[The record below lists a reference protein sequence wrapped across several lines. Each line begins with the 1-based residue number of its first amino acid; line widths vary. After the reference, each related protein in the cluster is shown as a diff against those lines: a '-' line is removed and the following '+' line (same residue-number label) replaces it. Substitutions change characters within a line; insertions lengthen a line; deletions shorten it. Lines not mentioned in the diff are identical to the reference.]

1 MGAIFLILSV
11 TPILRCIDYYLFIFG
26 TRTTYLSKM
35 LTILIS
41 FYFLVLL
48 SYLSNGTPRYI
59 EHLFTTIA
67 FSILSLRRLPFFVA
81 TLTIAIYYYY
91 YYYYYFVA
99 KRKMYRKKKNPL
111 ILASLF
117 LLITRGIETYDL

>member
-1 MGAIFLILSV
+1 MGSE
-11 TPILRCIDYYLFIFG
+11 TPISRCIDYYLFIFG
-26 TRTTYLSKM
+26 TCTTYLFKM

-67 FSILSLRRLPFFVA
+67 FSILSLRRLPFFCCHSHNCH
-81 TLTIAIYYYY
+81 L
-91 YYYYYFVA
+91 
-99 KRKMYRKKKNPL
+99 L
-111 ILASLF
+111 LLLF
-117 LLITRGIETYDL
+117 LLLLFCCQTKNVSKEKKPIDSRIFIFVNYAWYRNL

>member
-1 MGAIFLILSV
+1 MGSE
-11 TPILRCIDYYLFIFG
+11 TPISRCIDYYLFIFG

-67 FSILSLRRLPFFVA
+67 FSILSLRRLPFF
-81 TLTIAIYYYY
+81 LLPLSQLPFIIIITIIIILLPNE
-91 YYYYYFVA
+91 
-99 KRKMYRKKKNPL
+99 KCIERKKNPL

-117 LLITRGIETYDL
+117 LLITRG